1 MQDHTYETIDDFQIV
16 HTGSTRPV
24 LITRPESPYQFMKA
38 AGLIGPNKFHF
49 DSPQHTMTTPYPIIS
64 FQTSSPDED
73 LLTGNASASELP
85 ENAYIEMDKVKTPS
99 NQQYLSVIFAGIQG
113 NGEYMFSIC

>member
-1 MQDHTYETIDDFQIV
+1 
-16 HTGSTRPV
+16 
-24 LITRPESPYQFMKA
+24 
-38 AGLIGPNKFHF
+38 
-49 DSPQHTMTTPYPIIS
+49 MTTPYPIIS

-99 NQQYLSVIFAGIQG
+99 NQQYLSIISAKAAMG
-113 NGEYMFSIC
+113 NTCSPSVESYRNVNDY